1 MLQRQE
7 LLFLV
12 SGRGWEQGWGCAGAG
27 VLTGADNLLKPG
39 GEAKVGV

>member
-12 SGRGWEQGWGCAGAG
+12 SGRGWEQGWGCVG
-27 VLTGADNLLKPG
+27 VLTGADNLPKPG